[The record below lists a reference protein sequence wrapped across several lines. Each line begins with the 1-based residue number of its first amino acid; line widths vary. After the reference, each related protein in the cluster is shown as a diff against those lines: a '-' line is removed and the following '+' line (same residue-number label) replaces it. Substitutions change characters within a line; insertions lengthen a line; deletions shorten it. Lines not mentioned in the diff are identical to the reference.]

1 MANDRE
7 GSVAPKERVNI
18 RYRSAAGGAV
28 EDVELPLRIL
38 MLGDL
43 TGRADERPLEERE
56 PVSINKDNFA
66 DVMTAQD
73 LRAEVTVADHL
84 GDDPDGTLQAE
95 LRFATL
101 ADFRPEGIVDQVEA
115 LRRLKEL
122 RDALRY
128 LKSSSANVPGFL
140 RRVQDL
146 LKDPQQRRR
155 LLAEIGLAETT

>member
-18 RYRSAAGGAV
+18 KYRSAASGAG
-28 EDVELPLRIL
+28 EDIELPLRIL

-66 DVMTAQD
+66 DVMAAQG
-73 LRAEVTVADHL
+73 LRVEVTVPNHL
-84 GDDPDGTLQAE
+84 GDDPDAALHAE
-95 LRFATL
+95 LRFASL
-101 ADFRPEGIVDQVEA
+101 ADFRPEGIVAQVDE

-140 RRVQDL
+140 RRVQEL

-155 LLAEIGLAETT
+155 LLSELGLAETT